1 MGKKSVLAGLKN
13 KASQFVQFIKN
24 PKVIVGVISS
34 VIAGLFIA
42 KGHKLTAW
50 IGGITASF
58 GALSLPEW
66 SMVIGIIT
74 ALVSMF
80 ATVFFKWLNSSML
93 KQAIEQGKPVGH
105 LINREGLDL

>member
-1 MGKKSVLAGLKN
+1 MKN
-13 KASQFVQFIKN
+13 KVIQLVSVIKN
-24 PKVIVGVISS
+24 PKVIVGVVSS
-34 VIAGLFIA
+34 VIAGVFIA

-105 LINREGLDL
+105 LINREGLDI